1 LPTKGKKRKPAAK
14 PAAKARAASKGAAT
28 KKATSRK
35 TAARRPSTK
44 KATKKPVPKKAAKKP
59 AASKPAPERVEA
71 KKPAAKTS
79 KRPASWRKAPEPKAL
94 SKPAAG
100 PGDRVGGFE
109 PRIVA
114 FACNW
119 CSYPA
124 ADAAGIS
131 KMQYPPNARVIRVMC
146 AGRVHPAF
154 VLRALELGA
163 DGVLVSGCHFEDC
176 HYLFG
181 ARRAAEQFEKAA
193 ELVRMLG
200 IERERVRYEQI
211 SAAEAPKF
219 ARVMHEFVDD
229 IKKIGPSPL
238 GARGRGDLE
247 VPGAVTDETT

>member
-1 LPTKGKKRKPAAK
+1 LASKAKKKAGAAKKAAKGKRPAKKRA
-14 PAAKARAASKGAAT
+14 G
-28 KKATSRK
+28 KKVA
-35 TAARRPSTK
+35 
-44 KATKKPVPKKAAKKP
+44 PKRSAAKKP
-59 AASKPAPERVEA
+59 AAKKRMEKKVAADTPASGKPAPAPKMEGAEA
-71 KKPAAKTS
+71 PSPKKRAA
-79 KRPASWRKAPEPKAL
+79 PWRTVPEPKEAG
-94 SKPAAG
+94 KAAPARPEAEG
-100 PGDRVGGFE
+100 EGGFE

-124 ADAAGIS
+124 ADAAGIN

-146 AGRVHPAF
+146 AGRIHPAF

-181 ARRAAEQFEKAA
+181 ARRAAEAFEKTA
-193 ELVRMLG
+193 ELVRILG
-200 IERERVRYEQI
+200 LEPERVRYEQI

-229 IKKIGPSPL
+229 IKKVGPSPL
-238 GARGRGDLE
+238 AGLARGKLT
-247 VPGAVTDETT
+247 VPDAVTDETT